1 MKKQNEMLI
10 HLISFIGIT
19 IGAMLSAFSIQTFLS
34 PNMILDGGVIGIS
47 MIVSKLTNLPLSIFT
62 IILNMPFLLIGYKNL
77 GKKFLIKAVYAM
89 LIFSCF
95 LTMFSNVNELTEDIL
110 LATIYGGIILGIGV
124 GLVIRSGGCLD
135 GTESVAIIIN
145 KKTSFSTGQI
155 IMLFNI
161 FIYLTA
167 GALFGLDKALYS
179 LLMYFITFKIIDL
192 VSEGLEQA
200 KAAMI
205 ITEQGSQIA
214 KEIYNKLGRT
224 ATLIEGNGLVS
235 GKKDIL
241 YCVLTRMEISQ
252 LRTIVNSKD
261 EKAFVT
267 ITEVSEIIG
276 DHIKS
281 NKKIKQVRK
290 NIKEIKNDKGD
301 Q

>member
-1 MKKQNEMLI
+1 MKKQNEILI

-19 IGAMLSAFSIQTFLS
+19 TGAMLSAFSIQTFLS

-47 MIVSKLTNLPLSIFT
+47 MIVSKITSLPLSIFT
-62 IILNMPFLLIGYKNL
+62 IILNIPFLLIGYKNL

-95 LTMFSNVNELTEDIL
+95 LTMFSNVNELTDDIL

-145 KKTSFSTGQI
+145 KNTSFSTGQI

-261 EKAFVT
+261 ETAFVT

-301 Q
+301 

>member
-1 MKKQNEMLI
+1 MKNQNEILI

-19 IGAMLSAFSIQTFLS
+19 TGAMLSAFSIQTFLS

-47 MIVSKLTNLPLSIFT
+47 MIVSKITSLPLSIFT
-62 IILNMPFLLIGYKNL
+62 IILNIPFLLIGYKNL

-95 LTMFSNVNELTEDIL
+95 LTMFSNVNELTDDIL

-252 LRTIVNSKD
+252 LRTIVNNKD
-261 EKAFVT
+261 DTAFVT

-290 NIKEIKNDKGD
+290 NIKEIQNDKGD

>member
-1 MKKQNEMLI
+1 MKKQNEILI

-19 IGAMLSAFSIQTFLS
+19 TGALLAAFSIQTFLS

-47 MIVSKLTNLPLSIFT
+47 MIVSKLTNISLSIFT
-62 IILNMPFLLIGYKNL
+62 IVLNIPFLLIGYKNL

-95 LTMFSNVNELTEDIL
+95 LTMFSNVNELTDDIL

-301 Q
+301 

>member
-1 MKKQNEMLI
+1 MKKQNEILI
-10 HLISFIGIT
+10 NLISFIGIT
-19 IGAMLSAFSIQTFLS
+19 IGAILSAFSIQTFLS
-34 PNMILDGGVIGIS
+34 PNMILDGGIIGIS
-47 MIVSKLTNLPLSIFT
+47 MIVSKLTNISLSIFT
-62 IILNMPFLLIGYKNL
+62 IILNIPFLLIGYKNL

-95 LTMFSNVNELTEDIL
+95 LTMFSNVNELTDDIL

-205 ITEQGSQIA
+205 ITEQGTQIA

-261 EKAFVT
+261 ETAFVT

>member
-1 MKKQNEMLI
+1 MKNQNEILI

-19 IGAMLSAFSIQTFLS
+19 IGAVLSAFSIQTFLS

-47 MIVSKLTNLPLSIFT
+47 MIVSKITSLPLSIFT
-62 IILNMPFLLIGYKNL
+62 IILNIPFLLIGYKNL

-301 Q
+301 

>member
-1 MKKQNEMLI
+1 MKNHNEMLI

-19 IGAMLSAFSIQTFLS
+19 TGAMLSAFSIQTFLS

-47 MIVSKLTNLPLSIFT
+47 MIVSKITSLPLSIFT
-62 IILNMPFLLIGYKNL
+62 IILNIPFLLIGYKNL

-95 LTMFSNVNELTEDIL
+95 LTMFSNVNELTDDIL

-145 KKTSFSTGQI
+145 KNTSFSTGQI

-261 EKAFVT
+261 ETAFVT

-290 NIKEIKNDKGD
+290 NIKEIQNDKGD
-301 Q
+301 

>member
-1 MKKQNEMLI
+1 MKNQNEMLI

-47 MIVSKLTNLPLSIFT
+47 MIVSKLTNISLSIFT
-62 IILNMPFLLIGYKNL
+62 IVLNIPFLLIGYKNL

-95 LTMFSNVNELTEDIL
+95 LTMFSNVNELTDDIL

-261 EKAFVT
+261 DTAFVT

-301 Q
+301 

>member
-1 MKKQNEMLI
+1 MKNQNEILI

-19 IGAMLSAFSIQTFLS
+19 TGAMLSAFSIQTFLS

-47 MIVSKLTNLPLSIFT
+47 MIVSKITSLPLSIFT
-62 IILNMPFLLIGYKNL
+62 IMLNIPFLLIGYKNL

-95 LTMFSNVNELTEDIL
+95 LTMFSNVNELTDDIL

-145 KKTSFSTGQI
+145 KNTSFSTGQI

-261 EKAFVT
+261 ETAFVT

-301 Q
+301 

>member
-1 MKKQNEMLI
+1 MKNQNEILI

-19 IGAMLSAFSIQTFLS
+19 TGAMLSAFSIQTFLS

-47 MIVSKLTNLPLSIFT
+47 MIVSKITSLPLSIFT
-62 IILNMPFLLIGYKNL
+62 IILNIPFLLIGYKNL

-95 LTMFSNVNELTEDIL
+95 LTMFSNVNELTDDIL

-145 KKTSFSTGQI
+145 KNTSFSTGQI

-301 Q
+301 

>member
-1 MKKQNEMLI
+1 MKKQNEILI

-19 IGAMLSAFSIQTFLS
+19 TGALLAAFSIQTFLS

-47 MIVSKLTNLPLSIFT
+47 MIVSKLTNISLSIFT
-62 IILNMPFLLIGYKNL
+62 IILNIPFLLIGYKNL

-95 LTMFSNVNELTEDIL
+95 LTMFSNVNELTDDIL

-252 LRTIVNSKD
+252 LRTIVNNKD
-261 EKAFVT
+261 DTAFVT

>member
-1 MKKQNEMLI
+1 MKSQNEILI

-47 MIVSKLTNLPLSIFT
+47 MIVSKITSLPLSIFT
-62 IILNMPFLLIGYKNL
+62 IILNIPFLLIGYKNL

-95 LTMFSNVNELTEDIL
+95 LTMFSNVNELTDDIL

-145 KKTSFSTGQI
+145 KNTSFSTGQI

-261 EKAFVT
+261 ETAFVT

-301 Q
+301 

>member
-1 MKKQNEMLI
+1 MKNQNEILI

-19 IGAMLSAFSIQTFLS
+19 IGAVLSAFSIQTFLS

-47 MIVSKLTNLPLSIFT
+47 MIVSKITSLPLSIFT
-62 IILNMPFLLIGYKNL
+62 IILNIPFLLIGYKNL

-95 LTMFSNVNELTEDIL
+95 LTMFSNVNELTDDIL

-252 LRTIVNSKD
+252 LRTIVNNKD
-261 EKAFVT
+261 DTAFVT

>member
-1 MKKQNEMLI
+1 MKNQNEILI

-19 IGAMLSAFSIQTFLS
+19 IGAVLSAFSIQTFLS

-47 MIVSKLTNLPLSIFT
+47 MIVSKITSLPLSIFT
-62 IILNMPFLLIGYKNL
+62 IILNIPFLLIGYKNL

-95 LTMFSNVNELTEDIL
+95 LTMFSNVNELTDDIL

-261 EKAFVT
+261 ETAFVT

-301 Q
+301 

>member
-1 MKKQNEMLI
+1 MKNQNEILI

-62 IILNMPFLLIGYKNL
+62 IILNIPFLLIGYKNL
-77 GKKFLIKAVYAM
+77 GKKFIIKAVYAM

-95 LTMFSNVNELTEDIL
+95 LTMFSNVNELTDDIL

-261 EKAFVT
+261 ETAFVT

>member
-1 MKKQNEMLI
+1 MKNQNEILI

-47 MIVSKLTNLPLSIFT
+47 MIVSKITGLPLSIFT
-62 IILNMPFLLIGYKNL
+62 IILNIPFLLIGYKNL
-77 GKKFLIKAVYAM
+77 GKKFIIKAVYAM

-95 LTMFSNVNELTEDIL
+95 LTMFSNVNELTDDIL

-145 KKTSFSTGQI
+145 KNTSFSTGQI

-252 LRTIVNSKD
+252 LRTIVNNKD
-261 EKAFVT
+261 DTAFVT

-290 NIKEIKNDKGD
+290 NIKEIQNDKGD
-301 Q
+301 

>member
-1 MKKQNEMLI
+1 MKNQNEILI

-19 IGAMLSAFSIQTFLS
+19 TGAMLSAFSIQTFLS

-47 MIVSKLTNLPLSIFT
+47 MIVSKITSLPLSIFT
-62 IILNMPFLLIGYKNL
+62 IILNIPFLLIGYKNL

-95 LTMFSNVNELTEDIL
+95 LTMFSNVNELTDDIL

-145 KKTSFSTGQI
+145 KNTSFSTGQI

-235 GKKDIL
+235 GKKT
-241 YCVLTRMEISQ
+241 YYTVY
-252 LRTIVNSKD
+252 
-261 EKAFVT
+261 
-267 ITEVSEIIG
+267 
-276 DHIKS
+276 
-281 NKKIKQVRK
+281 
-290 NIKEIKNDKGD
+290 
-301 Q
+301 

>member
-1 MKKQNEMLI
+1 MKNQNEILI

-19 IGAMLSAFSIQTFLS
+19 TGAMLSAFSIQTFLS

-47 MIVSKLTNLPLSIFT
+47 MIVSKITSLPLSIFT
-62 IILNMPFLLIGYKNL
+62 IMLNIPFLLIGYKNL

-95 LTMFSNVNELTEDIL
+95 LTMFSNVNELTDDIL

-145 KKTSFSTGQI
+145 KNTSFSTGQI

-167 GALFGLDKALYS
+167 GVLFGLDKALYS

-261 EKAFVT
+261 ETAFVT

-301 Q
+301 

>member
-1 MKKQNEMLI
+1 MKNHNEMLI

-19 IGAMLSAFSIQTFLS
+19 TGALLAAFSIQTFLS

-62 IILNMPFLLIGYKNL
+62 IILNIPFLLIGYKNL

-261 EKAFVT
+261 ETAFVT

>member
-1 MKKQNEMLI
+1 MKSQNEILI

-19 IGAMLSAFSIQTFLS
+19 TGAMLSAFSIQTFLS

-47 MIVSKLTNLPLSIFT
+47 MIVSKITSLPLSIFT
-62 IILNMPFLLIGYKNL
+62 IILNIPFLLIGYKNL
-77 GKKFLIKAVYAM
+77 GKKFIIKAVYAM

-95 LTMFSNVNELTEDIL
+95 LTMFSNVNELTDDIL

-145 KKTSFSTGQI
+145 KNTSFSTGQI

-261 EKAFVT
+261 ETAFVT

-301 Q
+301 

>member
-1 MKKQNEMLI
+1 MKNQNEILI

-47 MIVSKLTNLPLSIFT
+47 MIVSKITSLPLSIFT
-62 IILNMPFLLIGYKNL
+62 IILNIPFLLIGYKNL

-95 LTMFSNVNELTEDIL
+95 LTMFSNVNELTDDIL

-145 KKTSFSTGQI
+145 KNTSFSTGQI

-167 GALFGLDKALYS
+167 GVLFGLDKALYS

-261 EKAFVT
+261 ETAFVT

-301 Q
+301 

>member
-1 MKKQNEMLI
+1 MKNQNEILI

-62 IILNMPFLLIGYKNL
+62 IILNIPFLLIGYKNL

>member
-62 IILNMPFLLIGYKNL
+62 IILNIPFLLIGYKNL

-301 Q
+301 

>member
-1 MKKQNEMLI
+1 MKNQNEILI

-47 MIVSKLTNLPLSIFT
+47 MIVSKITSLPLSIFT
-62 IILNMPFLLIGYKNL
+62 IILNIPFLLIGYKNL

-95 LTMFSNVNELTEDIL
+95 LTMFSNVNELTDDIL

-145 KKTSFSTGQI
+145 KNTSFSTGQI

-261 EKAFVT
+261 ETAFVT

-290 NIKEIKNDKGD
+290 NIKEIQNDKGD
-301 Q
+301 

>member
-1 MKKQNEMLI
+1 MKKQNEILI
-10 HLISFIGIT
+10 NLISFIGIT
-19 IGAMLSAFSIQTFLS
+19 IGAILSAFSIQTFLS
-34 PNMILDGGVIGIS
+34 PNMILDGGIIGIS
-47 MIVSKLTNLPLSIFT
+47 MIVSKLTNISLSIFT
-62 IILNMPFLLIGYKNL
+62 IILNIPFLLIGYKNL

-95 LTMFSNVNELTEDIL
+95 LTMFSNVNELTDDIL

-167 GALFGLDKALYS
+167 GVLFGLDKALYS

-261 EKAFVT
+261 ETAFVT

>member
-1 MKKQNEMLI
+1 MKNQNEILI

-19 IGAMLSAFSIQTFLS
+19 TGALLAAFSIQTFLS

-62 IILNMPFLLIGYKNL
+62 IVLNIPFLLIGYKNL

-95 LTMFSNVNELTEDIL
+95 LTMFSNVNELTDDIL

-145 KKTSFSTGQI
+145 KNTSFSTGQI

-261 EKAFVT
+261 ETAFVT

-290 NIKEIKNDKGD
+290 NIKEIQNDKGD
-301 Q
+301 

>member
-1 MKKQNEMLI
+1 MKNHNEMLI

-47 MIVSKLTNLPLSIFT
+47 MIASKLTNLPLSIFT
-62 IILNMPFLLIGYKNL
+62 IILNIPFLLIGYKNL

-301 Q
+301 

>member
-1 MKKQNEMLI
+1 MKNQNEILI

-19 IGAMLSAFSIQTFLS
+19 TGAMLSAFSIQTFLS

-47 MIVSKLTNLPLSIFT
+47 MIVSKITSLPLSIFT
-62 IILNMPFLLIGYKNL
+62 IILNIPFLLIGYKNL

-95 LTMFSNVNELTEDIL
+95 LTMFSNVNELTDDIL

-145 KKTSFSTGQI
+145 KNTSFSTGQI

-261 EKAFVT
+261 ETAFVT

-290 NIKEIKNDKGD
+290 NIKEIQNDKGD
-301 Q
+301 